1 MFITL
6 YLDFKFFEMLQPKNN
21 NKNAIIIIGGLFF
34 VFGFITWLNGP
45 LITYVKLAFGLDT
58 DSKAFM
64 VTTAFY
70 MAYFFLA
77 LPSSWI
83 LEKTGMKKGMGIG
96 LMVMA
101 IGTFLFGQYA
111 THRNYPMSLVGLFVI
126 GSGLSLLQTASNPYI
141 SIIGPIET
149 AARRI
154 SIVGLCNKVAGI
166 ISPIVLSAFVLKGIN
181 ELELRVH
188 NAPDELTRETILN
201 QFAKNIYVPY
211 IIMSVLLLVVALL
224 VMKSSLPEI
233 TSSESNKQAD
243 LKAGAK
249 EKTGI
254 FNFPHLWLGA
264 LCIFV
269 YVGVEV
275 MAGDAIGT
283 YGKGFNIPTDQT
295 KYFTSY
301 TLAAMMVGYLIGLAV
316 IPKYIT
322 QEVALKYSAVLGIL
336 FTLGA
341 FFTVGYVSVAFVAA
355 LGLANALMWPAI
367 FPMAI
372 KGLGK
377 FTEKGSAI
385 LIMGIAGGAV
395 IPKLFAS
402 LKEQYHFQSVFAF
415 LMIPCYLYILYY
427 ALRGH
432 KAGTLK

>member
-1 MFITL
+1 
-6 YLDFKFFEMLQPKNN
+6 MLPNQNN
-21 NKNAIIIIGGLFF
+21 NKNAIVIIGGLFF
-34 VFGFITWLNGP
+34 VFGFVTWLNGP

-83 LEKTGMKKGMGIG
+83 LEKTGMKKGMGLG
-96 LMVMA
+96 LLVMA
-101 IGTFLFGQYA
+101 VGTFLFGQYA
-111 THRNYPMSLVGLFVI
+111 THRNYSMSLVGLFVI

-154 SIVGLCNKVAGI
+154 SIVGLCNKMAGI
-166 ISPIVLSAFVLKGIN
+166 ISPIVLSAFVLKGVN
-181 ELELRVH
+181 QLEQKVIS
-188 NAPDELTRETILN
+188 APDQATKDSILN
-201 QFAKNIYVPY
+201 EFAKNIYLPY
-211 IIMSVLLLVVALL
+211 IIMAVALL
-224 VMKSSLPEI
+224 VIALLVMRSSLPEI
-233 TSSESNKQAD
+233 KSSESNKQAEVSV
-243 LKAGAK
+243 GAK
-249 EKTGI
+249 EKKSI

-264 LCIFV
+264 ICIFV

-283 YGKGFNIPTDQT
+283 YGKGFNIPTDET

-301 TLAAMMVGYLIGLAV
+301 TLAAMMLGYIIGLLT

-322 QEVALKYSAVLGIL
+322 QELALKYSAILGML

-341 FFTVGYVSVAFVAA
+341 FFTQGYLSVAFVAA
-355 LGLANALMWPAI
+355 LGFANALMWPAI

-372 KGLGK
+372 KGLGR

-385 LIMGIAGGAV
+385 LIMGIAGGAI

-402 LKEQYHFQSVFAF
+402 LKEHYNFQLVFCL
-415 LMIPCYLYILYY
+415 LMIPCYLYILYFAVKGY
-427 ALRGH
+427 
-432 KAGTLK
+432 KAGQIKKSIT

>member
-1 MFITL
+1 
-6 YLDFKFFEMLQPKNN
+6 MLQNQNN
-21 NKNAIIIIGGLFF
+21 NKNAIVIIGGLFF
-34 VFGFITWLNGP
+34 VFGFVTWLNGP

-83 LEKTGMKKGMGIG
+83 LEKTGMKKGMALG

-101 IGTFLFGQYA
+101 VGTFLFGQYA
-111 THRNYPMSLVGLFVI
+111 THRNYTMSLVGLFVI

-166 ISPIVLSAFVLKGIN
+166 ISPIVLSAFVLKGVN
-181 ELELRVH
+181 QLEQKVID
-188 NAPDELTRETILN
+188 APDQVTKDAILN
-201 QFAKNIYVPY
+201 DFAKNIYVPY
-211 IIMSVLLLVVALL
+211 IIMAVALL
-224 VMKSSLPEI
+224 LIAMLVMRSSLPEI
-233 TSSESNKQAD
+233 KSSESNKQVEVAAD
-243 LKAGAK
+243 AK
-249 EKTGI
+249 QKTSI

-295 KYFTSY
+295 KYYTSY
-301 TLAAMMVGYLIGLAV
+301 TLAAMMLGYIVGLLT

-322 QEVALKYSAVLGIL
+322 QELALKYSAILGIV
-336 FTLGA
+336 
-341 FFTVGYVSVAFVAA
+341 FTVGAFLTQGYFSVAFVAA
-355 LGLANALMWPAI
+355 LGFANALMWPAI

-372 KGLGK
+372 KGLGR

-385 LIMGIAGGAV
+385 LIMGIAGGAI

-402 LKEQYHFQSVFAF
+402 LKEHYDFQLVFLC

-427 ALRGH
+427 AMKGYR
-432 KAGTLK
+432 AGERK

>member
-1 MFITL
+1 
-6 YLDFKFFEMLQPKNN
+6 MLQNQNN
-21 NKNAIIIIGGLFF
+21 NKNAIVIIGGLFF
-34 VFGFITWLNGP
+34 VFGFVTWLNGP

-83 LEKTGMKKGMGIG
+83 LEKTGMKKGMALG
-96 LMVMA
+96 LTVMA
-101 IGTFLFGQYA
+101 VGTFLFGQYA
-111 THRNYPMSLVGLFVI
+111 THRNYTMSLVGLFVI

-166 ISPIVLSAFVLKGIN
+166 ISPIVLSAFVLKGVN
-181 ELELRVH
+181 KLEQRVID
-188 NAPDELTRETILN
+188 APDQVTKDAILN
-201 QFAKNIYVPY
+201 DFAKNIYVPY
-211 IIMSVLLLVVALL
+211 IIMAIALLLIAML
-224 VMKSSLPEI
+224 VMRSSLPEI
-233 TSSESNKQAD
+233 KSSESNKQVEVAAD
-243 LKAGAK
+243 AK
-249 EKTGI
+249 QKTSI

-295 KYFTSY
+295 KYYTSY
-301 TLAAMMVGYLIGLAV
+301 TLAAMMLGYIMGLLT
-316 IPKYIT
+316 IPKYLT
-322 QEVALKYSAVLGIL
+322 QELALKYSAILGIV
-336 FTLGA
+336 FTIGA
-341 FFTVGYVSVAFVAA
+341 FLTQGYVSVAFVAA
-355 LGLANALMWPAI
+355 LGFANALMWPAI

-372 KGLGK
+372 KGLGR

-385 LIMGIAGGAV
+385 LIMGIAGGAI

-402 LKEQYHFQSVFAF
+402 LKEHYDFQLVFLC
-415 LMIPCYLYILYY
+415 LMIPCYIYILYY
-427 ALRGH
+427 AVKGYRVGER
-432 KAGTLK
+432 K

>member
-1 MFITL
+1 
-6 YLDFKFFEMLQPKNN
+6 MLQTQNN

-34 VFGFITWLNGP
+34 VFGFVTWLNGP

-83 LEKTGMKKGMGIG
+83 LEKTGMKKGMALG

-101 IGTFLFGQYA
+101 VGTFLFGQYA

-166 ISPIVLSAFVLKGIN
+166 ISPIVLSAFVLKGVN
-181 ELELRVH
+181 QLEQKVID
-188 NAPDELTRETILN
+188 APDQTTKDAILN
-201 QFAKNIYVPY
+201 EFAKNIYVPY
-211 IIMSVLLLVVALL
+211 IIMAVALL
-224 VMKSSLPEI
+224 IIAFLVMRSSLPEVK
-233 TSSESNKQAD
+233 SSESNKQTAVSAD
-243 LKAGAK
+243 AK
-249 EKTGI
+249 QKNSI

-283 YGKGFNIPTDQT
+283 YGKGFNIPTDET
-295 KYFTSY
+295 KYYTSY
-301 TLAAMMVGYLIGLAV
+301 TLAAMMLGYIIGLLT

-322 QEVALKYSAVLGIL
+322 QELALKYSAILGIL

-341 FFTVGYVSVAFVAA
+341 FFTQGYVSVAFVAA

-372 KGLGK
+372 KGLGRL
-377 FTEKGSAI
+377 TEKGSAI
-385 LIMGIAGGAV
+385 LIMGIAGGAI

-402 LKEQYHFQSVFAF
+402 LKEHYNFQLVFLC
-415 LMIPCYLYILYY
+415 LMIPCYLFILYFAMKGY
-427 ALRGH
+427 
-432 KAGTLK
+432 KAGQGKHSINKV

>member
-1 MFITL
+1 
-6 YLDFKFFEMLQPKNN
+6 MLQNN
-21 NKNAIIIIGGLFF
+21 DKNKNAIIIIGGLFF
-34 VFGFITWLNGP
+34 VFGFVTWLNGP

-64 VTTAFY
+64 VTTSFY

-83 LEKTGMKKGMGIG
+83 LEKTGMKKGMGLG
-96 LMVMA
+96 LLVMA
-101 IGTFLFGQYA
+101 LGTFIFGQYA

-166 ISPIVLSAFVLKGIN
+166 ISPIVLSAFVLKGIGG
-181 ELELRVH
+181 LEQKVKD
-188 NAPDELTRETILN
+188 APDLLTKESILN
-201 QFAKNIYVPY
+201 EFAKSIYLPY
-211 IIMSVLLLVVALL
+211 IIMSVVLLIVAVLI
-224 VMKSSLPEI
+224 MRSSLPEI
-233 TSSESNKQAD
+233 KSSESNKQAD
-243 LKAGAK
+243 SREGAK
-249 EKTGI
+249 QKTNI

-264 LCIFV
+264 FCIFV

-283 YGKGFNIPTDQT
+283 YGKGFDIPTDQT
-295 KYFTSY
+295 KYYTSY
-301 TLAAMMVGYLIGLAV
+301 TLAAMLLGYIIGLMV

-322 QEVALKYSAVLGIL
+322 QELALKYSAVLGIL

-341 FFTVGYVSVAFVAA
+341 YFTQGYISVAFVAA

-372 KGLGK
+372 RGLGK

-385 LIMGIAGGAV
+385 LIMGISGGA
-395 IPKLFAS
+395 INPKIFAT
-402 LKEQYHFQSVFAF
+402 LKEHYNFQLVFCL
-415 LMIPCYLYILYY
+415 LMIPCYLFILYF
-427 ALRGH
+427 AMRGY
-432 KAGTLK
+432 KAGVKV

>member
-1 MFITL
+1 
-6 YLDFKFFEMLQPKNN
+6 MLHNQNN
-21 NKNAIIIIGGLFF
+21 NKNAIVIIGGLFF
-34 VFGFITWLNGP
+34 VFGFVTWLNGP

-83 LEKTGMKKGMGIG
+83 LEKTGMKKGMGLG
-96 LMVMA
+96 LLVMA
-101 IGTFLFGQYA
+101 IGTFIFGQYA
-111 THRNYPMSLVGLFVI
+111 THRNYSMSLVGLFVI

-166 ISPIVLSAFVLKGIN
+166 ISPIVLSAFVLKGIGG
-181 ELELRVH
+181 LEQKVKD
-188 NAPDELTRETILN
+188 APDQLTKDSILN
-201 QFAKNIYVPY
+201 EFAKTIYLPY
-211 IIMSVLLLVVALL
+211 IIMAVVLVVIALL
-224 VMKSSLPEI
+224 VMRSSLPEI
-233 TSSESNKQAD
+233 KSSESNKQTES
-243 LKAGAK
+243 GIG
-249 EKTGI
+249 EKQKSSI

-283 YGKGFNIPTDQT
+283 YGKGFHIPTDET
-295 KYFTSY
+295 KFFTSY
-301 TLAAMMVGYLIGLAV
+301 TLAAMMLGYIIGLIT

-322 QEVALKYSAVLGIL
+322 QEAALKYSAVLGIL

-341 FFTVGYVSVAFVAA
+341 YFTHGYVSVAFVAA

-372 KGLGK
+372 KGLGR

-385 LIMGIAGGAV
+385 LIMGIAGGAI
-395 IPKLFAS
+395 IPKAFAS
-402 LKEQYHFQSVFAF
+402 LKEHYDFQLVFCL
-415 LMIPCYLYILYY
+415 LMIPCYLYILYFAIKGY
-427 ALRGH
+427 
-432 KAGTLK
+432 KAGQIKKSSNQ

>member
-1 MFITL
+1 
-6 YLDFKFFEMLQPKNN
+6 MLQNQNN

-34 VFGFITWLNGP
+34 VFGFVTWLNGP

-64 VTTAFY
+64 VTTSFY

-77 LPSSWI
+77 LPASWI
-83 LEKTGMKKGMGIG
+83 LEKTGMKKGMGLG
-96 LMVMA
+96 LLVMA
-101 IGTFLFGQYA
+101 VGTFIFGQYA
-111 THRNYPMSLVGLFVI
+111 THRNYSMSLVGLFVI

-166 ISPIVLSAFVLKGIN
+166 ISPIVLSAFVLKGIGT
-181 ELELRVH
+181 LEQKVK
-188 NAPDELTRETILN
+188 NAPDELTRESILN
-201 QFAKNIYVPY
+201 EFAKSIYLPY
-211 IIMSVLLLVVALL
+211 IIMSVVLLIVALL
-224 VMKSSLPEI
+224 VMRSSLPEI
-233 TSSESNKQAD
+233 KSSESNKQAVVSD
-243 LKAGAK
+243 GTKQK
-249 EKTGI
+249 SSI

-283 YGKGFNIPTDQT
+283 YGKGFHIPTDET

-301 TLAAMMVGYLIGLAV
+301 TLAAMMLGYIIGLMT

-322 QEVALKYSAVLGIL
+322 QELALKYSAVLGIL
-336 FTLGA
+336 FTVGA
-341 FFTVGYVSVAFVAA
+341 YLTHGYVSVAFVAA

-372 KGLGK
+372 KGLGR

-395 IPKLFAS
+395 IPKIFAS
-402 LKEQYHFQSVFAF
+402 LKDDHDFQLVFLL
-415 LMIPCYLYILYY
+415 LMIPCYLYILYF
-427 ALRGH
+427 AIRGY
-432 KAGTLK
+432 KAGNKD

>member
-1 MFITL
+1 M
-6 YLDFKFFEMLQPKNN
+6 QPTQN
-21 NKNAIIIIGGLFF
+21 NKSAIVIIGILFF
-34 VFGFITWLNGP
+34 VFGFVTWLNGP

-83 LEKTGMKKGMGIG
+83 LQKTGMKKGMGLA

-101 IGTFLFGQYA
+101 VGTFLFGQFA
-111 THRNYPMSLVGLFVI
+111 TDRNYSMSLVGLFVI

-154 SIVGLCNKVAGI
+154 SIVGICNKVAGI
-166 ISPIVLSAFVLKGIN
+166 LSPIVLSAFVLKGVDQ
-181 ELELRVH
+181 LEQKVASASGAEAK
-188 NAPDELTRETILN
+188 NAILN
-201 QFAKNIYVPY
+201 EFAAKVYTPY
-211 IIMSVLLLVVALL
+211 LVMSIILIMVALW

-233 TSSESNKQAD
+233 KSSESNKEAPVV
-243 LKAGAK
+243 GNAK
-249 EKTGI
+249 QKSSI
-254 FNFPHLWLGA
+254 FHFPHLWLGA
-264 LCIFV
+264 ICIFV

-283 YGKGFNIPTDQT
+283 YGKGFHIPTDQT

-301 TLAAMMVGYLIGLAV
+301 TLAAMLVGYIIGLIA
-316 IPKYIT
+316 IPKYAS
-322 QEVALKYSAVLGIL
+322 QEAALKYSAVLGIL
-336 FTLGA
+336 FTIGA
-341 FFTVGYVSVAFVAA
+341 FFTHGYISVAFVAA

-377 FTEKGSAI
+377 FTEKGSAL
-385 LIMGIAGGAV
+385 LIMGSAGGAI
-395 IPKLFAS
+395 IPKIFAS
-402 LKEQYHFQSVFAF
+402 LKDHYNFQLVFFA
-415 LMIPCYLYILYY
+415 LMIPCYLYILYFAMKGY
-427 ALRGH
+427 
-432 KAGTLK
+432 KAGQVKIPAGLGALEQI